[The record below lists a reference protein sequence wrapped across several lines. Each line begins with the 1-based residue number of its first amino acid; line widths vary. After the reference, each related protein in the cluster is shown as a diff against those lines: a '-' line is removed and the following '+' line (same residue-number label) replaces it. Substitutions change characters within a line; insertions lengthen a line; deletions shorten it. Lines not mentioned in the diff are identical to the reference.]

1 MKLSD
6 EAINFLMSG
15 NGNNVVVVATVS
27 EFGIVNLSPRYIL
40 HVDTSGVDD
49 KIYFVNS
56 LPNKTLYNLRKNSK
70 VGISKWVNDVRG
82 DVRLLVITG
91 QAKNLTS
98 GPKYDEM
105 SDKVVQ
111 AFLNAG
117 FVKRGEVKLDKPPKP
132 LAVTEVIVEDVK
144 FY

>member
-15 NGNNVVVVATVS
+15 NGNSVVLVATIS
-27 EFGIVNLSPRYIL
+27 EFGIVNLSPRFIL

-49 KIYFVNS
+49 KIYFVS
-56 LPNKTLYNLRKNSK
+56 FLPNKTLYNLRKNSK
-70 VGISKWVNDVRG
+70 GGISKWVNDVRG

-91 QAKNLTS
+91 QAMNLTS

-105 SDKVVQ
+105 SDKVAQV
-111 AFLNAG
+111 FLNAG
-117 FVKRGEVKLDKPPKP
+117 FVKSGEIKLGKPPKP

>member
-15 NGNNVVVVATVS
+15 NGNSAALVATIS
-27 EFGIVNLSPRYIL
+27 EFGIVNLSPRFIL
-40 HVDTSGVDD
+40 HVDTSDVDD
-49 KIYFVNS
+49 KIYFVS
-56 LPNKTLYNLRKNSK
+56 GLPNKTLYNLRKNSK

-91 QAKNLTS
+91 QAVNLTS

-117 FVKRGEVKLDKPPKP
+117 FVKSGEVKLDKLPKP

>member
-15 NGNNVVVVATVS
+15 NGNNVALVATVS
-27 EFGIVNLSPRYIL
+27 EFGIVNLSPRFIL
-40 HVDTSGVDD
+40 HVDTSSVDD
-49 KIYFVNS
+49 KIYFVSS

-91 QAKNLTS
+91 QAVNLTS

-105 SDKVVQ
+105 SDKAAQ

>member
-27 EFGIVNLSPRYIL
+27 EFGIVNLSPRFIL
-40 HVDTSGVDD
+40 YVDTSGVDD
-49 KIYFVNS
+49 KIYFASS

-70 VGISKWVNDVRG
+70 VCISKWVNDVRG

-105 SDKVVQ
+105 SDKLAQ
-111 AFLNAG
+111 AFLKAG
-117 FVKRGEVKLDKPPKP
+117 FVKSGEVKLDKPPKP
-132 LAVTEVIVEDVK
+132 LAVTEVIVENVK

>member
-15 NGNNVVVVATVS
+15 NGNSVAVVATIS
-27 EFGIVNLSPRYIL
+27 EFGIVNLSPRVIL
-40 HVDTSGVDD
+40 YVDTSDVDD
-49 KIYFVNS
+49 KIYFFSS

-91 QAKNLTS
+91 QARNLTS

-105 SDKVVQ
+105 SDKAAQ

-117 FVKRGEVKLDKPPKP
+117 FVKSGEVRLAKPPKP

>member
-1 MKLSD
+1 MIKYTL
-6 EAINFLMSG
+6 L
-15 NGNNVVVVATVS
+15 V
-27 EFGIVNLSPRYIL
+27 R
-40 HVDTSGVDD
+40 
-49 KIYFVNS
+49 

-105 SDKVVQ
+105 SDKAAQ

-117 FVKRGEVKLDKPPKP
+117 FVKSGEVKLDKPPKP

>member
-15 NGNNVVVVATVS
+15 NGNSVVIVATVS
-27 EFGIVNLSPRYIL
+27 EFGVVNLSPRFIL
-40 HVDTSGVDD
+40 HVDTSGIDD
-49 KIYFVNS
+49 KIYFVS
-56 LPNKTLYNLRKNSK
+56 GLPNKTLYNLRKNSK

-82 DVRLLVITG
+82 DVRVLVITG

-105 SDKVVQ
+105 SDKAAQ

-117 FVKRGEVKLDKPPKP
+117 FVKSGEVKFDKPPKP